1 VTYPGA
7 PEYLVVHEFEGMRI
21 PGIGFRDVESEM
33 GRLRAE
39 VLNSRSRGN
48 EEERGESGNGNKG
61 ERGNGEVKEGRKN
74 KVAMEF
80 TFWGLTGQYW
90 AKGQ

>member
-1 VTYPGA
+1 M
-7 PEYLVVHEFEGMRI
+7 HEFEGMRI

-39 VLNSRSRGN
+39 ILSSRREGNGEEGDEGGDGN
-48 EEERGESGNGNKG
+48 ENRGERGEG
-61 ERGNGEVKEGRKN
+61 EGKEGK
-74 KVAMEF
+74 KYQPEMEF

>member
-1 VTYPGA
+1 M
-7 PEYLVVHEFEGMRI
+7 HEFEGMRI

-39 VLNSRSRGN
+39 ILSSRNREN
-48 EEERGESGNGNKG
+48 EAERGEGGNGDKV
-61 ERGNGEVKEGRKN
+61 ERGNGEAKEGRKN
-74 KVAMEF
+74 KVEMEF